1 MKMKRKSLRVIAG
14 VLALTLFVSSNAVFA
29 TTTAE
34 YDEQIESIKSQ
45 QAENEAEAER
55 LNEKLDTLRDQT
67 SEAEAYQAT
76 LEEQISTYQTSIDLA
91 VQNITQLNSNI
102 SALEDEIKKADEE
115 YADTFAELKVR
126 LRSLYV
132 SGGDLTTLQILLD
145 STSLYD
151 FSMRSEA
158 MKTIT
163 KHDRELM
170 DKIRLYRI
178 QTQDQRD
185 ELSKEKEELADQKKD
200 LEKKQEELQALEE
213 ENQKLIDELNIQS
226 SETESDLAAA
236 EAAKE
241 DYVSQ
246 LDQLISDR
254 NAQAEKEE
262 EARRQA
268 EAAQNNAGS
277 NSGNSSS
284 GGNTSSGSGNTSN
297 VLNTGELS
305 FRWPLAGYGYGS
317 ITQYFGGMFSGSP
330 HGGVDIGVPYGTPIY
345 AAESGQVISAEYHWS
360 WGNNVLI
367 WHNGT
372 YSTRYAHCSSL
383 AVSAGEYVQKG
394 QIVGYVGST
403 GQSTGNHLHFEVYQ
417 NGTRVD
423 PLNFV

>member
-1 MKMKRKSLRVIAG
+1 MKMKKKSLRFMAG
-14 VLALTLFVSSNAVFA
+14 VLAVTMLISSNSVFA

-55 LNEKLDTLRDQT
+55 LNEKLDSLRDQT

-76 LEEQISTYQTSIDLA
+76 LEEQITTYQTSIDLA
-91 VQNITQLNSNI
+91 VQNITQLNTNI
-102 SALEDEIKKADEE
+102 TNLEAEIKKADEE

-126 LRSLYV
+126 LRSLYA
-132 SGGDLTTLQILLD
+132 SGGNLTSLQILFD

-170 DKIRLYRI
+170 EKIRLYRI

-185 ELSKEKEELADQKKD
+185 ELNKEKEELADQKKD

-226 SETESDLAAA
+226 SEAESDLAAV

-246 LDQLISDR
+246 LDQLIADR

-268 EAAQNNAGS
+268 EANQNSANN
-277 NSGNSSS
+277 NSGS
-284 GGNTSSGSGNTSN
+284 GNTSSGSGNTSD
-297 VLNTGELS
+297 VLNTGDLS
-305 FRWPLAGYGYGS
+305 FSWPLAGYG
-317 ITQYFGGMFSGSP
+317 
-330 HGGVDIGVPYGTPIY
+330 
-345 AAESGQVISAEYHWS
+345 
-360 WGNNVLI
+360 
-367 WHNGT
+367 
-372 YSTRYAHCSSL
+372 
-383 AVSAGEYVQKG
+383 
-394 QIVGYVGST
+394 
-403 GQSTGNHLHFEVYQ
+403 
-417 NGTRVD
+417 
-423 PLNFV
+423 

>member
-1 MKMKRKSLRVIAG
+1 MKMKKKSLRFVAG
-14 VLALTLFVSSNAVFA
+14 VLAVTMLISSNSVFA

-55 LNEKLDTLRDQT
+55 LNEKLDSLRDQT

-76 LEEQISTYQTSIDLA
+76 LEEQITTYQTSIDLA
-91 VQNITQLNSNI
+91 VQNITQLNTNI
-102 SALEDEIKKADEE
+102 TNLEAEIKKADEE

-126 LRSLYV
+126 LRSLYA
-132 SGGDLTTLQILLD
+132 SGGNLTTLQILFD

-170 DKIRLYRI
+170 EKIRLYRI

-185 ELSKEKEELADQKKD
+185 ELNKEKEELADQKKD

-246 LDQLISDR
+246 LDQLIADR

-268 EAAQNNAGS
+268 EANQNAANN
-277 NSGNSSS
+277 NSGS
-284 GGNTSSGSGNTSN
+284 GNTSSGSGNTSD
-297 VLNTGELS
+297 VLNTGDLS
-305 FRWPLAGYGYGS
+305 FSWPLAA
-317 ITQYFGGMFSGSP
+317 T
-330 HGGVDIGVPYGTPIY
+330 
-345 AAESGQVISAEYHWS
+345 AASHSISAACSVARRTAVWTS
-360 WGNNVLI
+360 AFRTVPPFTRRNPARSSLRSTTGPGAI
-367 WHNGT
+367 TCSSGT
-372 YSTRYAHCSSL
+372 TVHIPRATRIAARLRFPQANMWKRARSSAMSAPQVSPRATTSTLRSTRTARAL
-383 AVSAGEYVQKG
+383 
-394 QIVGYVGST
+394 
-403 GQSTGNHLHFEVYQ
+403 
-417 NGTRVD
+417 TR
-423 PLNFV
+423 

>member
-1 MKMKRKSLRVIAG
+1 MKMKKKSLRFVAG
-14 VLALTLFVSSNAVFA
+14 VLAVTMLISSNSVFA

-55 LNEKLDTLRDQT
+55 LNEKLDSLRDQT

-76 LEEQISTYQTSIDLA
+76 LEEQITTYQTSIDLA
-91 VQNITQLNSNI
+91 VQNITQLNTNI
-102 SALEDEIKKADEE
+102 TNLEAEIKKADEE

-126 LRSLYV
+126 LRSLYA
-132 SGGDLTTLQILLD
+132 SGGNLTTLQILFD

-170 DKIRLYRI
+170 EKIRLYRI

-185 ELSKEKEELADQKKD
+185 ELNKEKEELADQKKD

-213 ENQKLIDELNIQS
+213 ENQKLIDELNVQS

-241 DYVSQ
+241 DYVS
-246 LDQLISDR
+246 
-254 NAQAEKEE
+254 
-262 EARRQA
+262 
-268 EAAQNNAGS
+268 
-277 NSGNSSS
+277 
-284 GGNTSSGSGNTSN
+284 GNTSD
-297 VLNTGELS
+297 VLNTGDLS
-305 FRWPLAGYGYGS
+305 FSWPLAGYGYGS

-383 AVSAGEYVQKG
+383 AVSAGEYVEKG

>member
-1 MKMKRKSLRVIAG
+1 MKMKKKSLRFVAG
-14 VLALTLFVSSNAVFA
+14 VLAVTMLISSNSVFA

-55 LNEKLDTLRDQT
+55 LNEKLDSLRDQT

-76 LEEQISTYQTSIDLA
+76 LEEQITTYQTSIDLA
-91 VQNITQLNSNI
+91 VQNITQLNTNI
-102 SALEDEIKKADEE
+102 TNLEAEIKKADEE

-126 LRSLYV
+126 LRSLYA
-132 SGGDLTTLQILLD
+132 SGGNLTTLQILFD

-170 DKIRLYRI
+170 EKIRLYRI

-185 ELSKEKEELADQKKD
+185 ELNKEKEELADQKKD

-213 ENQKLIDELNIQS
+213 ENQKLIDELNVQS

-246 LDQLISDR
+246 LDQLIADR

-268 EAAQNNAGS
+268 EANQNAANN
-277 NSGNSSS
+277 NSGS
-284 GGNTSSGSGNTSN
+284 GNTSSGSGNTSD
-297 VLNTGELS
+297 VLNTGDLS
-305 FRWPLAGYGYGS
+305 FSWPLAGYGYGS
-317 ITQYFGGMFSGSP
+317 ITQYFGGMFSGSA
-330 HGGVDIGVPYGTPIY
+330 VWTSAFRTVPPFTRRNPVRSSLRSTTGPGAITCSSGTTVHIPRATRI
-345 AAESGQVISAEYHWS
+345 AARLQFPQANMWKRARSSAMSAPQVSPRATTS
-360 WGNNVLI
+360 TLR
-367 WHNGT
+367 
-372 YSTRYAHCSSL
+372 STRMARAL
-383 AVSAGEYVQKG
+383 
-394 QIVGYVGST
+394 
-403 GQSTGNHLHFEVYQ
+403 
-417 NGTRVD
+417 TR
-423 PLNFV
+423 

>member
-1 MKMKRKSLRVIAG
+1 MKMKKKSLRFVAG
-14 VLALTLFVSSNAVFA
+14 VLAVTMLISSNSVFA

-55 LNEKLDTLRDQT
+55 LNEKLDSLRDQT

-76 LEEQISTYQTSIDLA
+76 LEEQITTYQTSIDLA
-91 VQNITQLNSNI
+91 VQNITQLNTNI
-102 SALEDEIKKADEE
+102 TNLEAEIKKADEE

-126 LRSLYV
+126 LRSLYA
-132 SGGDLTTLQILLD
+132 SGGNLTTLQILFD

-170 DKIRLYRI
+170 EKIRLYRI

-185 ELSKEKEELADQKKD
+185 ELNKEKEELADQKKD

-213 ENQKLIDELNIQS
+213 ENQKLIDELNVQS
-226 SETESDLAAA
+226 SETENDLAAA

-246 LDQLISDR
+246 LDQLIADR

-268 EAAQNNAGS
+268 EANQNAANN
-277 NSGNSSS
+277 NSGS
-284 GGNTSSGSGNTSN
+284 GNTSSGSGNTSD
-297 VLNTGELS
+297 VLNTGDLS
-305 FRWPLAGYGYGS
+305 
-317 ITQYFGGMFSGSP
+317 
-330 HGGVDIGVPYGTPIY
+330 TP
-345 AAESGQVISAEYHWS
+345 A
-360 WGNNVLI
+360 
-367 WHNGT
+367 
-372 YSTRYAHCSSL
+372 
-383 AVSAGEYVQKG
+383 
-394 QIVGYVGST
+394 
-403 GQSTGNHLHFEVYQ
+403 
-417 NGTRVD
+417 
-423 PLNFV
+423 

>member
-1 MKMKRKSLRVIAG
+1 MKMKKKSLRFVAG
-14 VLALTLFVSSNAVFA
+14 VLAVTMLISSNSVFA

-55 LNEKLDTLRDQT
+55 LNEKLDSLRDQT

-76 LEEQISTYQTSIDLA
+76 LEEQITTYQTSIDLA
-91 VQNITQLNSNI
+91 VQNITQLNTNI
-102 SALEDEIKKADEE
+102 TNLEAEIKKADEE

-126 LRSLYV
+126 LRSLYA
-132 SGGDLTTLQILLD
+132 SGGNLTTLQILFD

-170 DKIRLYRI
+170 EKIRLYRI

-185 ELSKEKEELADQKKD
+185 ELNKEKEELADQKKD

-213 ENQKLIDELNIQS
+213 ENQKLIDELNVQS

-246 LDQLISDR
+246 LDQLI
-254 NAQAEKEE
+254 AAL
-262 EARRQA
+262 RRRPHHHSV
-268 EAAQNNAGS
+268 N
-277 NSGNSSS
+277 
-284 GGNTSSGSGNTSN
+284 
-297 VLNTGELS
+297 L
-305 FRWPLAGYGYGS
+305 
-317 ITQYFGGMFSGSP
+317 YFP
-330 HGGVDIGVPYGTPIY
+330 
-345 AAESGQVISAEYHWS
+345 
-360 WGNNVLI
+360 
-367 WHNGT
+367 
-372 YSTRYAHCSSL
+372 
-383 AVSAGEYVQKG
+383 
-394 QIVGYVGST
+394 
-403 GQSTGNHLHFEVYQ
+403 
-417 NGTRVD
+417 
-423 PLNFV
+423 

>member
-1 MKMKRKSLRVIAG
+1 MKMKKKSLRFVAG
-14 VLALTLFVSSNAVFA
+14 VLAVTMLISSNSVFA

-45 QAENEAEAER
+45 QSENEAEAER
-55 LNEKLDTLRDQT
+55 LNEKLDSLRDQT

-76 LEEQISTYQTSIDLA
+76 LEEQITTYQTSIDLA
-91 VQNITQLNSNI
+91 VQNITQLNANI
-102 SALEDEIKKADEE
+102 TNLEAEIKKADEE

-126 LRSLYV
+126 LRSLYA
-132 SGGDLTTLQILLD
+132 SGGNLTSLQILFD

-170 DKIRLYRI
+170 EKIRLYRI

-185 ELSKEKEELADQKKD
+185 ELNKEKEELADQKKD

-213 ENQKLIDELNIQS
+213 ENQKLIDELNVQS

-246 LDQLISDR
+246 LDQLIADR

-268 EAAQNNAGS
+268 EANQNAANN
-277 NSGNSSS
+277 NSGS
-284 GGNTSSGSGNTSN
+284 GNTSSGSGNTSD
-297 VLNTGELS
+297 VLNTGDLS
-305 FRWPLAGYGYGS
+305 FSWPLAGYGYGS
-317 ITQYFGGMFSGSP
+317 ITQYFGGMFSTTGPGAITCSSGTTVHIPRATRIAARLRFLQANMWKRARSSAMSAPQVSP
-330 HGGVDIGVPYGTPIY
+330 RATT
-345 AAESGQVISAEYHWS
+345 ST
-360 WGNNVLI
+360 LR
-367 WHNGT
+367 
-372 YSTRYAHCSSL
+372 STRTARAL
-383 AVSAGEYVQKG
+383 
-394 QIVGYVGST
+394 
-403 GQSTGNHLHFEVYQ
+403 
-417 NGTRVD
+417 TR
-423 PLNFV
+423 

>member
-1 MKMKRKSLRVIAG
+1 MKMKKKSLRFVAG
-14 VLALTLFVSSNAVFA
+14 VLAVTMLISSNSVFA

-55 LNEKLDTLRDQT
+55 LNEKLDSLRDQT

-76 LEEQISTYQTSIDLA
+76 LEEQITTYQTGIDLA
-91 VQNITQLNSNI
+91 VQNITQLNTNI
-102 SALEDEIKKADEE
+102 TNLEAEIKKADEE

-126 LRSLYV
+126 LRSLYA
-132 SGGDLTTLQILLD
+132 SGGNLTTLQILFD

-170 DKIRLYRI
+170 EKIRLYRI

-185 ELSKEKEELADQKKD
+185 ELNKEKEELADQKKD

-213 ENQKLIDELNIQS
+213 ENQKLIDELNVQS

-246 LDQLISDR
+246 LDQLIADR

-268 EAAQNNAGS
+268 EANQNAPATFHSVGRLRATATAASHSISAACSVARRTAVWTSAFRTVPPFTRRNPARSSLRNTTGP
-277 NSGNSSS
+277 GAITCSS
-284 GGNTSSGSGNTSN
+284 GTTVHIPRATRIAARLRFPQANMWKRARSSAMSAPQVSPRATTST
-297 VLNTGELS
+297 L
-305 FRWPLAGYGYGS
+305 R
-317 ITQYFGGMFSGSP
+317 
-330 HGGVDIGVPYGTPIY
+330 
-345 AAESGQVISAEYHWS
+345 
-360 WGNNVLI
+360 
-367 WHNGT
+367 
-372 YSTRYAHCSSL
+372 STRTARAL
-383 AVSAGEYVQKG
+383 
-394 QIVGYVGST
+394 
-403 GQSTGNHLHFEVYQ
+403 
-417 NGTRVD
+417 TR
-423 PLNFV
+423 

>member
-1 MKMKRKSLRVIAG
+1 MKMKKKSLRFVAG
-14 VLALTLFVSSNAVFA
+14 VLAVTMLISSNSVFA

-55 LNEKLDTLRDQT
+55 LNEKLDSLRDQT

-76 LEEQISTYQTSIDLA
+76 LEEQITTYQTSIDLA
-91 VQNITQLNSNI
+91 VQNITQLNTNI
-102 SALEDEIKKADEE
+102 TNLEAEIKKADEE

-126 LRSLYV
+126 LRSLYS
-132 SGGDLTTLQILLD
+132 SGGNLTTLQILFD

-170 DKIRLYRI
+170 EKIRLYRI

-185 ELSKEKEELADQKKD
+185 ELNKEKEELADQKKD

-246 LDQLISDR
+246 LDQLIADR

-268 EAAQNNAGS
+268 EANQNAANN
-277 NSGNSSS
+277 NSGS
-284 GGNTSSGSGNTSN
+284 GNTSSGSGNTSD
-297 VLNTGELS
+297 VLNTGDLS
-305 FRWPLAGYGYGS
+305 FSWPLAGYGYGS

-330 HGGVDIGVPYGTPIY
+330 AVWTSAFRTALPFTRRNPARSSLRSTTGPGAITCSSGTTVHIPRATRI
-345 AAESGQVISAEYHWS
+345 AARLRFPQANMWKRARSSAMSAPQVSPRATTS
-360 WGNNVLI
+360 TLR
-367 WHNGT
+367 
-372 YSTRYAHCSSL
+372 STRTARAL
-383 AVSAGEYVQKG
+383 
-394 QIVGYVGST
+394 
-403 GQSTGNHLHFEVYQ
+403 
-417 NGTRVD
+417 TR
-423 PLNFV
+423 

>member
-1 MKMKRKSLRVIAG
+1 M
-14 VLALTLFVSSNAVFA
+14 
-29 TTTAE
+29 
-34 YDEQIESIKSQ
+34 
-45 QAENEAEAER
+45 
-55 LNEKLDTLRDQT
+55 
-67 SEAEAYQAT
+67 
-76 LEEQISTYQTSIDLA
+76 
-91 VQNITQLNSNI
+91 
-102 SALEDEIKKADEE
+102 
-115 YADTFAELKVR
+115 
-126 LRSLYV
+126 
-132 SGGDLTTLQILLD
+132 
-145 STSLYD
+145 
-151 FSMRSEA
+151 
-158 MKTIT
+158 
-163 KHDRELM
+163 
-170 DKIRLYRI
+170 
-178 QTQDQRD
+178 
-185 ELSKEKEELADQKKD
+185 
-200 LEKKQEELQALEE
+200 QALEE

-246 LDQLISDR
+246 LDQLIADR

-268 EAAQNNAGS
+268 EANQNAANN
-277 NSGNSSS
+277 NSGS
-284 GGNTSSGSGNTSN
+284 GNTSSGSGNTSD
-297 VLNTGELS
+297 VLNTGDLS
-305 FRWPLAGYGYGS
+305 FSWPLAGYGYGS

-345 AAESGQVISAEYHWS
+345 AADSGQVISAEYHWS

-383 AVSAGEYVQKG
+383 AVSAGEYVEKG

>member
-1 MKMKRKSLRVIAG
+1 MKMKKKGLRFVAG
-14 VLALTLFVSSNAVFA
+14 VLAVTMLISSNSVFA

-55 LNEKLDTLRDQT
+55 LNEKLDSLRDQT

-76 LEEQISTYQTSIDLA
+76 LEEQITTYQTSIDLA
-91 VQNITQLNSNI
+91 VQNITQLNTNI
-102 SALEDEIKKADEE
+102 TNLETEIKKADEE

-126 LRSLYV
+126 LRSLYA
-132 SGGDLTTLQILLD
+132 SGGNLTTLQILFD

-170 DKIRLYRI
+170 EKIRLYRI

-185 ELSKEKEELADQKKD
+185 ELNKEKEELADQKKD

-213 ENQKLIDELNIQS
+213 ENQKLIDELNVQS
-226 SETESDLAAA
+226 SEAESDLAAA

-246 LDQLISDR
+246 LDQLIADR

-268 EAAQNNAGS
+268 EANQNAANN
-277 NSGNSSS
+277 NSGS
-284 GGNTSSGSGNTSN
+284 GNTSSGSGNTSD
-297 VLNTGELS
+297 VLNTGDLS
-305 FRWPLAGYGYGS
+305 FSWPLAGYGYGS